1 MKQRYQN
8 VAGRVCYAHQQ
19 GSGQDA
25 GEAAVCTAHP
35 TPTLSRRSALGSSG
49 LALLGVLSGSALSQT
64 ENQEGNAKGPAA
76 QPPRESQKSAEK
88 AKALMERMQNAGSG
102 EERRQAMNELMASQR
117 QIAIESLRN
126 QLRVSDQEWA
136 VVKPRLVAVYDLVR
150 PAVAGAGR
158 NEPPKSE
165 LEQRSRDLR
174 ELLQADKAEADQ
186 IKAKLTAFRAAKEK
200 ANQQL
205 AGARQSL
212 RQIMN
217 LRQEAVLVVNGLLD

>member
-1 MKQRYQN
+1 MKK
-8 VAGRVCYAHQQ
+8 
-19 GSGQDA
+19 QDRDMTVPRDRTTVP
-25 GEAAVCTAHP
+25 G
-35 TPTLSRRSALGSSG
+35 LSRRLALRSSG
-49 LALLGVLSGSALSQT
+49 LALLGVLSGSVLSQT
-64 ENQEGNAKGPAA
+64 ENQEGSEKRPAA
-76 QPPRESQKSAEK
+76 QPSKGSQKNADK
-88 AKALMERMQNAGSG
+88 AKAFIERMQNPGNGAG
-102 EERRQAMNELMASQR
+102 RPQAISEQFARQR
-117 QIAIESLRN
+117 QMAFESLRN

-136 VVKPRLVAVYDLVR
+136 VIKPRLLVVYDLVR
-150 PAVAGAGR
+150 PAIPMMGR

-186 IKAKLTAFRAAKEK
+186 IKAKLTAFRTAKEK

-212 RQIMN
+212 RQLMT